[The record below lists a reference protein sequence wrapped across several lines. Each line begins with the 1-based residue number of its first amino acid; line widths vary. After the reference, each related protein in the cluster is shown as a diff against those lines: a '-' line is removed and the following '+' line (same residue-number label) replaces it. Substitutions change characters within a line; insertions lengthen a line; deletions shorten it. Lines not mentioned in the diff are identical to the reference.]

1 MDMSAGNAYSHLYVE
16 CTSEKEAEDVKK
28 LIEEAR
34 LFCTRV
40 EVNTKKIGNPVNV
53 YILLFDSEVG
63 FGFNEELKNLYKDI
77 LEKTGKRIEGY
88 LIVEDFEPYR
98 VEFDKDGALQ
108 EEWVGWLE
116 EYPIWA
122 IRQIRA
128 YAEDLVLP

>member
-1 MDMSAGNAYSHLYVE
+1 MSAGNAYSHLYVE

-28 LIEEAR
+28 LVEETQ
-34 LFCTRV
+34 LFYTRV

-53 YILLFDSEVG
+53 YILFLDSEVCP
-63 FGFNEELKNLYKDI
+63 GFNEELKRLYKDI
-77 LEKTGKRIEGY
+77 LEKTGRRVEGY
-88 LIVEDFEPYR
+88 FIVEDFETFR

-122 IRQIRA
+122 IRELRS
-128 YAEDLVLP
+128 YAKSLMQH